1 MVSRRDSVPS
11 TAHSFSVFRKGNS
24 GGGGEGVVGVDNPV
38 GGETVADEFF
48 AFVFAVTDDVHAQL
62 VEEFGDFGVGCR
74 VQTVRVVDD
83 FGFRRNDFGGKGA
96 GWNDARHLA
105 VDDVGLFA
113 AQHPGVG
120 KGAFEVAGK
129 PAPVKINR
137 LPTDARCLRLSDKRP
152 VRRSK
157 DDVVPAP
164 FEQPPEAD
172 GGGFRAAQA
181 CHRCGQNDF
190 HNGKPCF
197 FK

>member
-1 MVSRRDSVPS
+1 M
-11 TAHSFSVFRKGNS
+11 
-24 GGGGEGVVGVDNPV
+24 
-38 GGETVADEFF
+38 ADEFF
-48 AFVFAVTDDVHAQL
+48 ALVFAVADDVHAQL

-96 GWNDARHLA
+96 GGNDARHLT

-137 LPTDARCLRLSDKRP
+137 LPTDARCLRFSDKRP

-164 FEQPPEAD
+164 FE
-172 GGGFRAAQA
+172 
-181 CHRCGQNDF
+181 
-190 HNGKPCF
+190 
-197 FK
+197 